1 MKKILSVIFV
11 SLFFSGNVY
20 ADNISDFQIEGMSL
34 GDSALKYYS
43 KASIDSN
50 TQNWYKGKKYKTS
63 AIGNIQISFKSK
75 DEKYILEG
83 IDLVETMDISKCS
96 NQIESEV
103 QAIKELF
110 SNNVKLEGPIRSK
123 HWADKTKK
131 SWFDTYEFKFPTK
144 DFIFVECYNWSENVS
159 WQDHMRFKNTS
170 KRFIRFLN
178 NQ

>member
-43 KASIDSN
+43 EAKIKAN
-50 TQNWYKGKKYKTS
+50 KKNWYKGKKYSTS
-63 AIGNIQISFKSK
+63 EIGDMQISYKSK
-75 DEKYILEG
+75 DEEYIIEG
-83 IDLVETMDISKCS
+83 IGLIKTMDISKCS
-96 NQIESEV
+96 DLIDAEV
-103 QAIKELF
+103 QAIKGSF
-110 SNNVKLEGPIRSK
+110 SKKVKFKGPTRIK

-131 SWFDTYEFKFPTK
+131 SWIDQYEFEFPKK
-144 DFIFVECYNWSENVS
+144 DLIFVECYNWSENVS
-159 WQDHMRFKNTS
+159 WQDHMRFRITS
-170 KRFIRFLN
+170 KGFIRFLN